1 MTRIHGKL
9 WRAVR
14 LSVWNKALT
23 HVPVFLVQG
32 VTFQTACFKDAKD
45 TSMKNEASSSDLHM
59 SGATSA
65 AHHWTVNE

>member
-32 VTFQTACFKDAKD
+32 VTYQTACFKDAKNM
-45 TSMKNEASSSDLHM
+45 SMRNEASSSDLLM

-65 AHHWTVNE
+65 AHHWTVDE

>member
-45 TSMKNEASSSDLHM
+45 TSMKNEASSSDLLM